1 MFGGVL
7 SALVVGFIL
16 DRGDLY
22 ATVAAESYLQGADDE
37 EFWKGLS
44 DEEKKKTQEV
54 LEKIR
59 QSKEGEASAA
69 VATTTVEHAATESP
83 TLMEQPK
90 APETK
95 SAKPADMFSDYE

>member
-44 DEEKKKTQEV
+44 DEEKKKT
-54 LEKIR
+54 LENGPSLRWRGDSR
-59 QSKEGEASAA
+59 Q
-69 VATTTVEHAATESP
+69 
-83 TLMEQPK
+83 
-90 APETK
+90 
-95 SAKPADMFSDYE
+95 